1 MTARSARQNRGVSG
15 SGPYSEFPY
24 RIGAAYRRAVTY
36 VAVCW
41 VVSAATGTLGRILS
55 EPIATADQ
63 LDDPSWWAWTI
74 GSAAVIVV
82 CYTIIWTR
90 WTLTFDRPL
99 RLVPQVLFGL
109 VWASGTGQ
117 LLASVY
123 VTVDRTGWPRWG
135 VWLVSFAVIS
145 AWQGA
150 WQDLYWDVRVSPE
163 HDTPQSIRR
172 KVVASHVPNVV
183 VTLTYLVIHGNLA
196 IYVMLQ
202 GLALASASV
211 GMRFPAPWE
220 TRPIKGATVGPGPF
234 GIPRCVG
241 YLTDDPNPYRTQREA
256 RRAGLLSTTGAG
268 P

>member
-1 MTARSARQNRGVSG
+1 
-15 SGPYSEFPY
+15 
-24 RIGAAYRRAVTY
+24 
-36 VAVCW
+36 
-41 VVSAATGTLGRILS
+41 
-55 EPIATADQ
+55 
-63 LDDPSWWAWTI
+63 
-74 GSAAVIVV
+74 
-82 CYTIIWTR
+82 
-90 WTLTFDRPL
+90 
-99 RLVPQVLFGL
+99 
-109 VWASGTGQ
+109 
-117 LLASVY
+117 
-123 VTVDRTGWPRWG
+123 

-220 TRPIKGATVGPGPF
+220 TRPIKGATFGPGPF